1 MESMTVFWIVLANIA
16 LCAVILGTIFALVLS
31 LMASEARARHPLVAR
46 RARRMRHRNTPAAL
60 AKQIT
65 TAVKVDA

>member
-1 MESMTVFWIVLANIA
+1 MTVFWIVLANIA
-16 LCAVILGTIFALVLS
+16 LCAVILGTILALVLP
-31 LMASEARARHPLVAR
+31 LMASEARVRHPLVAR
-46 RARRMRHRNTPAAL
+46 RARRMRHRSTPAAL